1 MNSKKTD
8 LAVGLF
14 VIAGFFAL
22 LFLSLKAGN
31 LTSSSLES
39 HNYTVT
45 ARFDNI
51 GGLKARAAVRAAGV
65 VVGRV
70 ARIDFDNKAFQ
81 ASATLELNDRFHFPK
96 DTTAKIL
103 TSGLLGEQYIGLDP
117 GGDPE
122 NLAAGDRITNTQSA
136 VILENLI
143 GQFLFSKAA
152 DSGSPA
158 SGTAPSGPSGTS
170 PATSPAPAALAPPSL
185 SLSSGNPAKDTK
197 K

>member
-14 VIAGFFAL
+14 VIFGFAAL

-31 LTSSSLES
+31 LTSSGLDSRT
-39 HNYTVT
+39 YTLV

-70 ARIDFDNKAFQ
+70 GRIDFDNKAYQ
-81 ASATLELNDRFHFPK
+81 ASATLEIADKYHFPK
-96 DTTAKIL
+96 DTSAKIL

-117 GGDPE
+117 GGDPD
-122 NLAAGDRITNTQSA
+122 NLTAGDRITNTQSA

-152 DSGSPA
+152 DSGGAAAAPGAATTPAA
-158 SGTAPSGPSGTS
+158 SGD
-170 PATSPAPAALAPPSL
+170 AALATPSL
-185 SLSSGNPAKDTK
+185 AAPSLTTPSAPAKDPK